1 MLFGG
6 IRSPRRARSKISSTR
21 SPRRRNATSAAPRS
35 TVGDSVVA
43 TRRVRDALEAV
54 PVDEVDIELVLA
66 TAHEL
71 DALASIRDHGRP
83 FVGLF
88 AETEQRLVEVAAGLS
103 LTQLLEIRPV
113 GEDAVRREHMQ
124 SGVVLRHHESHDPNS
139 ALTGF
144 GAELDGALV
153 AMVPVGDEEL
163 SRVG

>member
-1 MLFGG
+1 M
-6 IRSPRRARSKISSTR
+6 
-21 SPRRRNATSAAPRS
+21 
-35 TVGDSVVA
+35 
-43 TRRVRDALEAV
+43 

-83 FVGLF
+83 LVGLF
-88 AETEQRLVEVAAGLS
+88 VETAQRLVEVGGSGSA
-103 LTQLLEIRPV
+103 LTQLLEIRPA

-124 SGVVLRHHESHDPNS
+124 SGVVRRHDERHDPRS
-139 ALTGF
+139 ALAGF

-163 SRVG
+163 SGVG